1 MISHR
6 ALGAFERGD
15 EWEGRGNTSKAITAY
30 REAIAIEPDWLDP
43 HRRLGAIFF
52 DMRRYDEAAATF
64 RQALPLLPPG
74 DGFVDD
80 MLDVIERIQNGGLN
94 KAAYDHYVT
103 ARDLPDEQVEEK
115 IGLCRQALSLNP
127 GYAAPYEVLG
137 KALLT
142 KGHPN
147 QARAVLERG
156 LACDATPFTR
166 AMLLFN
172 LGNVLLIADQ
182 RDKALDI
189 FQQVVDLN
197 ANLTATQFASMQLEA
212 AFFGRI

>member
-15 EWEGRGNTSKAITAY
+15 EWEGRGNTSKAISAY
-30 REAIAIEPDWLDP
+30 REAIAIEPDWVDP

-52 DMRRYDEAAATF
+52 DLRRYDEAAATF

-74 DGFVDD
+74 DGSVDD
-80 MLDVIERIQNGGLN
+80 MLYVIERIQNGEIN
-94 KAAYDHYVT
+94 KAAYDHFVT
-103 ARDLPDEQVEEK
+103 ARDLPDERMDEK
-115 IGLCRQALSLNP
+115 IALCRQALGLNP
-127 GYAAPYEVLG
+127 SFAAPYEVLG

-142 KGHPN
+142 QGHPN

-156 LACDATPFTR
+156 LACDASPFTR

-172 LGNVLLIADQ
+172 LGNVLLITAQ
-182 RDKALDI
+182 RDKALQA
-189 FQQVVDLN
+189 FRQVVDLN
-197 ANLTATQFASMQLEA
+197 ANPTATQFAGRQLEA
-212 AFFGRI
+212 AASGRI